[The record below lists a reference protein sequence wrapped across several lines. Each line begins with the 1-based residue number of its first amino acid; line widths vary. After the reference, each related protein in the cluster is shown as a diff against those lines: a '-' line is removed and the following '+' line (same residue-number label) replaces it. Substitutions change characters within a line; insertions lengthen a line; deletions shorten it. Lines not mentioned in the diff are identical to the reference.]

1 MIDKER
7 HRWQA
12 RCYQMTGDLAN
23 IIEECFSTYNYM
35 TNFWAFE
42 FQTVVC
48 GKNSLSNCGG
58 DSCCCI
64 SQNHIVIFFQFY
76 FKLIL
81 SSLHLWLPLNY
92 TGKFKEKKKNF
103 HHEKTIV
110 MQMGNRLTQQVQFQ
124 DNYFHDPYYMQT
136 SLLFTFRLLCYN

>member
-12 RCYQMTGDLAN
+12 RCHQMTGDLAN
-23 IIEECFSTYNYM
+23 IIEECCSTYNCM

-48 GKNSLSNCGG
+48 GKNSLSNSGG
-58 DSCCCI
+58 HSCCCI
-64 SQNHIVIFFQFY
+64 SQNHIIIFFQFY

-81 SSLHLWLPLNY
+81 SSLPLDY
-92 TGKFKEKKKNF
+92 TGKFKEKKKIPPWKK
-103 HHEKTIV
+103 HHDANGKQINTTGTVSGQLFSWSWLCADESAV
-110 MQMGNRLTQQVQFQ
+110 HFQ
-124 DNYFHDPYYMQT
+124 A
-136 SLLFTFRLLCYN
+136 SLL

>member
-12 RCYQMTGDLAN
+12 RCHQMTGDLAN
-23 IIEECFSTYNYM
+23 IIEECCSTYNCM

-42 FQTVVC
+42 FQKVVC

-58 DSCCCI
+58 DSCCCF

-81 SSLHLWLPLNY
+81 SSLPLDY
-92 TGKFKEKKKNF
+92 TGKFKEKNNF
-103 HHEKTIV
+103 HHEKNIV
-110 MQMGNRLTQQVQFQ
+110 MQMENRLTQQVQFQ
-124 DNYFHDPYYMQT
+124 DSYFHDPDYVQT
-136 SLLFTFRLLCYN
+136 SLLFTFRLLCYNSFF